1 MVKPYLHLW
10 YTEVSKLVI
19 KPTMEVVKCRLYGG
33 KELKEVWP
41 WNYTY
46 EVCFWQFGQ
55 DVGILLG
62 IILLSFWLFSQKGVY
77 TGTAAALMSFY
88 GSFQLSSSLKS
99 PPYLCEC
106 AGRNSKYGCAV
117 LEKLCEAG
125 TVTGTG
131 DGLVVASPTNAVW
144 LPKQVKYIHS
154 GLCFLEGTNRE
165 VYLTFCFTVLMFLSR
180 VRVTCFVH
188 RIV

>member
-1 MVKPYLHLW
+1 MPPLWGERVKGGLTLKLHLW
-10 YTEVSKLVI
+10 SLFLTVWSGCGPPAGDNFV
-19 KPTMEVVKCRLYGG
+19 
-33 KELKEVWP
+33 EL
-41 WNYTY
+41 
-46 EVCFWQFGQ
+46 C
-55 DVGILLG
+55 
-62 IILLSFWLFSQKGVY
+62 LLSIYWSCCCL
-77 TGTAAALMSFY
+77 Y

-131 DGLVVASPTNAVW
+131 GGLAVASPTDVVW
-144 LPKQVKYIHS
+144 FPKQVKYIHS

-165 VYLTFCFTVLMFLSR
+165 VYLTLFYCFNVFEQGTCDMFCA
-180 VRVTCFVH
+180 
-188 RIV
+188 